1 MEHWGGGDPV
11 LLRQEGT
18 EVPLEGNIWSFRQ
31 DTRLPIHISRT
42 LDSVWSNW
50 TEAVLIMLRDGT
62 QPRAEKPKP
71 TAELRGKRVRG
82 TAMANEQRCPQAQDN
97 KYWSAHTA
105 WDSRSPWPER
115 PLTQKAF
122 QRSYTQEASL
132 TPTNSAACQNK
143 VQQCT
148 KWMSATI
155 RRSAECCN
163 SRCIGKCPTRA
174 ARSKLLWTLT
184 FRVWWQ

>member
-82 TAMANEQRCPQAQDN
+82 TAMANEQRSPQAQDN
-97 KYWSAHTA
+97 KDWSAHTA
-105 WDSRSPWPER
+105 WDSRSPWLER

-122 QRSYTQEASL
+122 QRSYTQATLDKRNLKKPLLPQL
-132 TPTNSAACQNK
+132 TQLLVRTRSSNVQSGCQQLYDVAQNAA
-143 VQQCT
+143 T
-148 KWMSATI
+148 AD
-155 RRSAECCN
+155 A
-163 SRCIGKCPTRA
+163 
-174 ARSKLLWTLT
+174 
-184 FRVWWQ
+184 